1 MRASRTTH
9 GALVGMLVA
18 AAAAGVL
25 ALGPA
30 SAAVVNSVIVE
41 VSIAQAAHLPVP
53 ALLPA
58 ALDGLGGLALVALA
72 CLRREDLSRTWLWAL
87 VLASLAASMGA
98 NGAHAVFPLNAD
110 GVPMLPWYVA
120 LGVAWVS
127 PLSVAATAHLLLRIG
142 ARVAAVAG
150 QLSTAQEP
158 APRRD
163 ASPPPVQPPAPRA
176 GRAPDARDPRVIELA
191 RAGRGYRAVMEV
203 TGWTRGRATTALAA
217 AREHLRT
224 AQPAGAA
231 A

>member
-1 MRASRTTH
+1 MRAPRTTH
-9 GALVGMLVA
+9 AALVGMLIA

-72 CLRREDLSRTWLWAL
+72 CLRREDVARAWLWAL

-110 GVPMLPWYVA
+110 GVPVLPWYVA

-127 PLSVAATAHLLLRIG
+127 PLSAAATAHLLLRIG

-163 ASPPPVQPPAPRA
+163 ASPPPVQPPAPC
-176 GRAPDARDPRVIELA
+176 RAPDARDPRVIELA